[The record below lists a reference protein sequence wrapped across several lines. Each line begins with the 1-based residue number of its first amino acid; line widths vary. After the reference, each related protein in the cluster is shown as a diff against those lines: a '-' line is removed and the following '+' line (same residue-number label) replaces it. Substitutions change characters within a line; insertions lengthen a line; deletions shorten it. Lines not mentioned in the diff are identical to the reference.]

1 MNNIIKLIV
10 VAAVAFTI
18 VGCSQG
24 TSAEDAKVNADVGSG
39 EMPAK
44 LQGADSAGGGGGN
57 APETP
62 NTSPD

>member
-24 TSAEDAKVNADVGSG
+24 TSAEDAKVNSDVGSG
-39 EMPAK
+39 ELPAQ
-44 LQGADSAGGGGGN
+44 LQGSEAPGGGGN

-62 NTSPD
+62 KSTPD

>member
-10 VAAVAFTI
+10 IAAVACSFI
-18 VGCSQG
+18 GCSSAP
-24 TSAEDAKVNADVGSG
+24 SAEDSKVNADVGTG

-44 LQGADSAGGGGGN
+44 LQGSEAAGGGGGN

-62 NTSPD
+62 SSTPD